1 MKTAIL
7 PLKTHNVPNMAA
19 NYWSSTQKQ
28 YWFFSQ
34 NKLADLRDELNNQNA
49 SIIQQYPYPDRRLMF
64 IFMKDRLLQLGR
76 RPSFR
81 QQCVATALTYLQR
94 YFLFTPMQNV
104 NIYLLVAT
112 AFYLASKT
120 EEAPHHIRV
129 VAAEARQA
137 WPEFIPADVSRL
149 GEMEFCLI
157 SEMQSQLIVWHPY
170 RSLMALKETQELAL
184 TNEELVLAWSI
195 VNDTYM
201 TDLPL
206 TCPPHLIAVTAM
218 FLAVNFVPNKS
229 TLNFQTSSQDIT
241 ALRDQRT
248 FAGLGGRPG
257 LSNAFG
263 IGNGSSV
270 GGHKGDNEKGDTAA
284 LDVES
289 VRAKTIA
296 AAMNSEKMQR
306 IIKFLVE
313 SDIDIERM
321 IEATQEII
329 SLYEVW
335 ESYSEKSV
343 KEAISKCLKSRT
355 LDN

>member
-1 MKTAIL
+1 
-7 PLKTHNVPNMAA
+7 MAA
-19 NYWSSTQKQ
+19 NYWTSTQRQ
-28 YWFFSQ
+28 FWYFPP
-34 NKLADLRDELNNQNA
+34 NRLADLRDELNKQNA
-49 SIIQQYPYPDRRLMF
+49 SLIQQYPYPDRRLMF
-64 IFMKDRLLQLGR
+64 IYMKDRLLQLGR
-76 RPSFR
+76 RPAFR

-129 VAAEARQA
+129 VASEARQA
-137 WPEFIPADVSRL
+137 WPEFIPGDVSRL

-157 SEMQSQLIVWHPY
+157 SEMQSQLIVWQPY
-170 RSLMALKETQELAL
+170 RSLMALKETQDLSL

-218 FLAVNFVPNKS
+218 FLAVIFVPTKS
-229 TLNFQTSSQDIT
+229 ALNFQGLSQDIG
-241 ALRDQRT
+241 ALREGRT
-248 FAGLGGRPG
+248 FSGIGGRQG
-257 LSNAFG
+257 VANAF
-263 IGNGSSV
+263 NDAVESLASSQNSTS
-270 GGHKGDNEKGDTAA
+270 DKGDTVAA
-284 LDVES
+284 DGES
-289 VRAKTIA
+289 VKAKTIA
-296 AAMNSEKMQR
+296 SAMSSEKMQR

-329 SLYEVW
+329 SLYETW
-335 ESYSEKSV
+335 ETYNEKSI
-343 KEAISKCLKSRT
+343 KEAISRCLKTRG
-355 LDN
+355 LDD